1 MKRTKLAVGLFILYF
16 LAVTLGVCGQDSIS
30 SASPDREPIWTARL
44 LFIAVNDGTLQDA
57 ENMFTSESTVSYLG
71 KQIHG
76 EEIANWLQT
85 EVFGEN
91 AHLNVQESS
100 VEGDTVTTK
109 LLWRTKTNPGQIVRF
124 VFLQD
129 ENGLIKK
136 LTIEKVRL

>member
-1 MKRTKLAVGLFILYF
+1 
-16 LAVTLGVCGQDSIS
+16 
-30 SASPDREPIWTARL
+30 
-44 LFIAVNDGTLQDA
+44 
-57 ENMFTSESTVSYLG
+57 MFTSESTVSYLG